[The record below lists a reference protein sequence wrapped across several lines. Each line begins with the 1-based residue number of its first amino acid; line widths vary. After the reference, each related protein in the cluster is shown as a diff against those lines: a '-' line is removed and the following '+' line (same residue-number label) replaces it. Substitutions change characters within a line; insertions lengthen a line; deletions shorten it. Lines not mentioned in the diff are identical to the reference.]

1 MKPEEYPRETFCKH
15 LNIVTGV
22 LVYFER
28 MNTRSGSLKIGRIV
42 CLLLLVSLLLIIA
55 KYTRFG
61 RCPIGMRV
69 LTAFY

>member
-28 MNTRSGSLKIGRIV
+28 KKSYLRSD
-42 CLLLLVSLLLIIA
+42 
-55 KYTRFG
+55 RFLCVTKFNPKEKQ
-61 RCPIGMRV
+61 RY
-69 LTAFY
+69 LS